1 VVPVRAIGKVLEAG
15 LTILTPGRDTKSAD
29 LLALSA
35 EGVSS
40 GEGNAQLF
48 ARRRGIFSSMLVALA
63 LILSSLVVAT
73 PAAHAQA
80 QTAGEITGQV
90 LDPSKAA
97 ISNAAVT
104 ATNSATGAVRKA
116 QTDSQG
122 HYALTNLPVGTY
134 SVTVEHESFQQL
146 KQTGVMLNVATTVT
160 LNLTLTV
167 GAVSQTVVVTSE
179 APIIDKADA
188 STGTVLDNQEVGEL
202 PINGRDY
209 ARFSLLAPGAVFRSN
224 YIADLTFDGLHSVHN
239 QFSIDGIDA
248 SRVGDPYMANGFERG
263 ARLLTGSLDTIE
275 QFNVQTSDYS
285 AEYGRAAGSY
295 INIATKSGTNSFH
308 GTAYDYFRNNI
319 LDARNFFATTGPAPE
334 FRFNDFG
341 GNIGGPIRKEK
352 TFFFLNYEG
361 SRQRIGITGSG
372 TVPSALERRE
382 VKATSPQLT
391 PILNMFPIGT
401 SAGPDQFTDNY
412 TTTQVLDVREDTA
425 SIRFDGVFSTH
436 DSAFVRVNVNDS
448 DVHGPLFGVVPTS
461 LGVDDHQ
468 SVPVRTTNV
477 AIHEEH
483 VFTSGLL
490 NDFLAGMQRWVSQID
505 QAEPLP
511 LTTVVGYSVIPG
523 THGNSLENNTS
534 FQYGDTMSKV
544 KGRHALTWGGTIYR
558 IWVNTNSTARPTMQF
573 NSPQDFVNDQLSTVT
588 IVNATPGNGVRATQI
603 GLFVNDKFQVLP
615 TLSAD
620 LGLRYD
626 IETVPNDSRYATRP
640 YDTRTGTLGPPG
652 DPYFAIN
659 NKDFGPRVG
668 IAWSPKPRFVIRSG
682 YGIYFQDYP
691 VGLGLFIPGN
701 TVPGNV
707 TLLQQ
712 QIPNLSYPYDPFL
725 SQAAAL
731 PPPNVAGFPWHKSDT
746 YANQWNLSVADQL
759 SQNMSFQV
767 AYIGNYG
774 VNLQREEGINYFDPT
789 LGARPNSNFGNIAL
803 QTNSG
808 FSSYNAL
815 QLSFIRRAGK
825 AGLSFQANYTF
836 GHAIDDVEDP
846 SVGPSDP
853 QNLNNTDA
861 ERGNGSGDVRQ
872 NFTFN
877 LLYDVPLGEGHRF
890 PSSGFGSKLFS
901 GWRVST
907 LGILRTGVADT
918 VYIGTNTFGNSDFTN
933 QRPDCVAG
941 VNPYANPRTI
951 TNWLNPAAFSMPI
964 AGTFGNCGRNTI
976 YGPSFRNV
984 DFSMLKETKLAGT
997 RNLEFRA
1004 EFFNILNHPAFAQ
1017 PETTFGTP
1025 GFGNIFNTLGRTLGA
1040 GTSRQIQIALKFSF

>member
-1 VVPVRAIGKVLEAG
+1 
-15 LTILTPGRDTKSAD
+15 
-29 LLALSA
+29 
-35 EGVSS
+35 
-40 GEGNAQLF
+40 
-48 ARRRGIFSSMLVALA
+48 MLVALA
-63 LILSSLVVAT
+63 LILWALVVGT

-80 QTAGEITGQV
+80 QTAAEITGRV
-90 LDPSKAA
+90 TDPSKAA
-97 ISNAAVT
+97 IPNAAVT

-122 HYALTNLPVGTY
+122 HYALTELPVGTY
-134 SVTVEHESFQQL
+134 SITVEHEGFQQL
-146 KQTGVMLNVATTVT
+146 KQTGVIGNVATTVT

-167 GAVSQTVVVTSE
+167 GAMKQEVVVSSE

-188 STGTVLDNQEVGEL
+188 STGTVLDNQQVGEL

-209 ARFSLLAPGAVFRSN
+209 ARFSLLTPGAIFRSN
-224 YIADLTFDGLHSVHN
+224 FIADLTFDGLHSVHN

-248 SRVGDPYMANGFERG
+248 SRVADPFMANGFERG
-263 ARLLTGSLDTIE
+263 ARLLTGSLDTVE

-285 AEYGRAAGSY
+285 VEYGRSAGSY
-295 INIATKSGTNSFH
+295 INIATKSGTNDFH

-341 GNIGGPIRKEK
+341 GNIGGPIRKEN

-372 TVPSALERRE
+372 TVPSAFERSAVE
-382 VKATSPQLT
+382 ATSPQLI

-412 TTTQVLDVREDTA
+412 RTTQVSDVREDTG
-425 SIRFDGVFSTH
+425 SIRFDQVFSTH

-448 DVHGPLFGVVPTS
+448 DVDGPLFGVVPSS

-468 SVPVRTTNV
+468 SVPVRTINV

-483 VFTSGLL
+483 VFASGLV

-505 QAEPLP
+505 TAEPLP
-511 LTTVVGYSVIPG
+511 LTTIVGYSVIPG
-523 THGNSLENNTS
+523 TQGNSLGNNTS

-558 IWVNTNSTARPTMQF
+558 IWVNTNSTAKPTMQF
-573 NSPQDFVNDQLSTVT
+573 NSPQEFVKDQLSTVA

-603 GLFVNDKFQVLP
+603 GLFVNDEFQVLP
-615 TLSAD
+615 TLSLD

-626 IETVPNDSRYATRP
+626 IETVPHDSRYATRP

-668 IAWSPKPRFVIRSG
+668 IAWSPTERLVIRSG

-691 VGLGLFIPGN
+691 VGLGLFVPGN

-725 SQAAAL
+725 SQAAAP
-731 PPPNVAGFPWHKSDT
+731 PPPNVAGFSWHKPDT
-746 YANQWNLSVADQL
+746 YANQWNLSLADQL
-759 SQNMSFQV
+759 SRNMSFQV
-767 AYIGNYG
+767 GYVGNHG
-774 VNLQREEGINYFDPT
+774 VNLLRKEGINYFDPT
-789 LGARPNSNFGNIAL
+789 LSARPNLNFGNITL

-836 GHAIDDVEDP
+836 GHAIDDVQDP
-846 SVGPSDP
+846 SVSASDP
-853 QNLNNTDA
+853 QNLNNIKA

-890 PSSGFGSKLFS
+890 LSSGLGSKLAS

-918 VYIGTNTFGNSDFTN
+918 VYIGTNTFGNGDFIN

-941 VNPYANPRTI
+941 VDPYAHPQT
-951 TNWLNPAAFSMPI
+951 TSDWLNPAAFSMP
-964 AGTFGNCGRNTI
+964 AVGTFGNCGRNTI
-976 YGPSFRNV
+976 YGPTFRNV
-984 DFSMLKETKLAGT
+984 DFSMLKETKLGET
-997 RNLEFRA
+997 RYLEFRA
-1004 EFFNILNHPAFAQ
+1004 EFFNIFNHPAFAQ
-1017 PETTFGTP
+1017 PDTTFGTP
-1025 GFGNIFNTLGRTLGA
+1025 GFGEIFNTLGRTLGA
-1040 GTSRQIQIALKFSF
+1040 GTSRQIQFALKFSF

>member
-1 VVPVRAIGKVLEAG
+1 MSFRTCVRPFTRRE
-15 LTILTPGRDTKSAD
+15 LTCCFL
-29 LLALSA
+29 
-35 EGVSS
+35 V
-40 GEGNAQLF
+40 
-48 ARRRGIFSSMLVALA
+48 RGSNVFSSVLVALA
-63 LILSSLVVAT
+63 LILSSLVFAT

-122 HYALTNLPVGTY
+122 HYALTDLPVGTY
-134 SVTVEHESFQQL
+134 SVTVEHEGFQQL
-146 KQTGVMLNVATTVT
+146 TQTGVRLNVATTVT
-160 LNLTLTV
+160 LNLTLTI
-167 GAVSQTVVVTSE
+167 GPVSQKVVVTSE

-188 STGTVLDNQEVGEL
+188 GTGTVLDNQEVGEL

-209 ARFSLLAPGAVFRSN
+209 ARFSLLTPGAIFRSN
-224 YIADLTFDGLHSVHN
+224 FIADLTFDGLHSVHN

-248 SRVGDPYMANGFERG
+248 SRVGEPYMANGFERG

-295 INIATKSGTNSFH
+295 INIATKSGTNDFH

-341 GNIGGPIRKEK
+341 GNIGGPIRKKK

-372 TVPSALERRE
+372 TVPSALERSE
-382 VKATSPQLT
+382 VEVTSPQLT
-391 PILNMFPIGT
+391 PILNLFPLGT

-412 TTTQVLDVREDTA
+412 TTTQVLDVREDTV
-425 SIRFDGVFSTH
+425 SIRFDQVFSTH

-448 DVHGPLFGVVPTS
+448 DVHGPLFGVVPSS

-483 VFTSGLL
+483 VFTSGLV

-505 QAEPLP
+505 TAEPLP
-511 LTTVVGYSVIPG
+511 LTTIVGYSVIPG
-523 THGNSLENNTS
+523 TQGNSLENNTS

-558 IWVNTNSTARPTMQF
+558 IWVNTNSTAKPTMQF
-573 NSPQDFVNDQLSTVT
+573 NSPQKFVNDQLSTVT

-615 TLSAD
+615 TLSLD

-626 IETVPNDSRYATRP
+626 IETVPHDSRYATRP

-659 NKDFGPRVG
+659 DKDFGPRVG
-668 IAWSPKPRFVIRSG
+668 IAWAPKPRFVIRSG

-691 VGLGLFIPGN
+691 VGFGQFVTGN

-731 PPPNVAGFPWHKSDT
+731 PPPNVAGSPWHKPDT

-759 SQNMSFQV
+759 SQNISLQV
-767 AYIGNYG
+767 AYVGNHG
-774 VNLQREEGINYFDPT
+774 VNLSRREGINYFDPT
-789 LGARPNSNFGNIAL
+789 LGARPNPNFGNITL

-808 FSSYNAL
+808 LSSYNAL
-815 QLSFIRRAGK
+815 QLSFVRRSGK

-836 GHAIDDVEDP
+836 AHAIDNVEDP
-846 SVGPSDP
+846 SVGASDP
-853 QNLNNTDA
+853 QNSNNTQA
-861 ERGNGSGDVRQ
+861 ERGNGSGDVRH

-877 LLYDVPLGEGHRF
+877 LLYDVPFGEGHRF
-890 PSSGFGSKLFS
+890 LSSGFDSKLFS

-918 VYIGTNTFGNSDFTN
+918 VYIGTNTFGNGDFIN
-933 QRPDCVAG
+933 QRPDCLAG
-941 VNPYANPRTI
+941 VSPYANPKTI
-951 TNWLNPAAFSMPI
+951 TDWLNPAAFSMPK

-984 DFSMLKETKLAGT
+984 DFSMLKETKLGET
-997 RNLEFRA
+997 CNLEFRA
-1004 EFFNILNHPAFAQ
+1004 EFFNIFNHPAFAQ
-1017 PETTFGTP
+1017 PDTTFGTP
-1025 GFGNIFNTLGRTLGA
+1025 GFGKIFNTLGSTLGG
-1040 GTSRQIQIALKFSF
+1040 GTSRQIQFALKFSF

>member
-1 VVPVRAIGKVLEAG
+1 
-15 LTILTPGRDTKSAD
+15 
-29 LLALSA
+29 
-35 EGVSS
+35 
-40 GEGNAQLF
+40 
-48 ARRRGIFSSMLVALA
+48 MLVAIA
-63 LILSSLVVAT
+63 LILSSLVVAS
-73 PAAHAQA
+73 PAAYAQA

-90 LDPSKAA
+90 LDPSKAS
-97 ISNAAVT
+97 ISNAVVT
-104 ATNSATGAVRKA
+104 VTNSATGAVRKA

-122 HYALTNLPVGTY
+122 HYALTDLPVGTY
-134 SVTVEHESFQQL
+134 IVTVEHEGFQQL
-146 KQTGVMLNVATTVT
+146 KQTSVMLNVATTVT
-160 LNLTLTV
+160 LNFTLTV
-167 GAVSQTVVVTSE
+167 GAMRQEVSVTSG

-188 STGTVLDNQEVGEL
+188 STDTVLDNQEVGEL

-209 ARFSLLAPGAVFRSN
+209 ARFSLLTPGAVFRSN

-239 QFSIDGIDA
+239 QFSIDGVDA
-248 SRVGDPYMANGFERG
+248 SRVDDPYMANGFERG

-275 QFNVQTSDYS
+275 QFNVQTSGYS

-295 INIATKSGTNSFH
+295 INIATKSGTNDFH

-319 LDARNFFATTGPAPE
+319 LDARTFFATTGPAPE

-341 GNIGGPIRKEK
+341 GNIGGPIREEK

-372 TVPSALERRE
+372 TVPSALERSE
-382 VKATSPQLT
+382 VEATSPQLT
-391 PILNMFPIGT
+391 PILNMFPLGT

-412 TTTQVLDVREDTA
+412 TTTKVSDVREDTA
-425 SIRFDGVFSTH
+425 SIRFDQVFSTQ

-448 DVHGPLFGVVPTS
+448 DVHGPLFGVDPSS
-461 LGVDDHQ
+461 LGVADHQ
-468 SVPVRTTNV
+468 IVPVRTTNV

-483 VFTSGLL
+483 VFTGGFV

-505 QAEPLP
+505 SAEPLP

-523 THGNSLENNTS
+523 TQGNSLDNSTS
-534 FQYGDTMSKV
+534 FQYGETMSKV

-558 IWVNTNSTARPTMQF
+558 IWVNTNSSARPTMQF
-573 NSPQDFVNDQLSTVT
+573 NSPQGFVNDQLSTVT

-603 GLFVNDKFQVLP
+603 GLFVNDEFQVLP
-615 TLSAD
+615 TLSLN

-626 IETVPNDSRYATRP
+626 IETVPDDSRYATRP

-659 NKDFGPRVG
+659 KKDFGPRVG

-691 VGLGLFIPGN
+691 VGLGLFIPEN

-731 PPPNVAGFPWHKSDT
+731 PLPNVAGFPWHKPDT
-746 YANQWNLSVADQL
+746 YANQWNLSVTDQF

-767 AYIGNYG
+767 AYVGNHG
-774 VNLQREEGINYFDPT
+774 VNLSREEGINYLDPT
-789 LGARPNSNFGNIAL
+789 LGARPNPSFGNITL
-803 QTNSG
+803 QTDSG

-846 SVGPSDP
+846 AVSASDP
-853 QNLNNTDA
+853 QNLNNIKA

-872 NFTFN
+872 NSTFN
-877 LLYDVPLGEGHRF
+877 LLYDVPLGEGHWF
-890 PSSGFGSKLFS
+890 LSSGFGSKLFS

-918 VYIGTNTFGNSDFTN
+918 VYIGTNTFGNGDFIN

-941 VNPYANPRTI
+941 VSPYANPKTI
-951 TNWLNPAAFSMPI
+951 TDWLNPAAFSMPK
-964 AGTFGNCGRNTI
+964 AGTFGNCGRNRI
-976 YGPSFRNV
+976 YGPNFRNV

-997 RNLEFRA
+997 RLEFRA
-1004 EFFNILNHPAFAQ
+1004 EFFNIFNHPAFAQ
-1017 PETTFGTP
+1017 PDTTFGTP
-1025 GFGNIFNTLGRTLGA
+1025 GFGEIFNTLGSTLGA

>member
-1 VVPVRAIGKVLEAG
+1 MR
-15 LTILTPGRDTKSAD
+15 
-29 LLALSA
+29 
-35 EGVSS
+35 
-40 GEGNAQLF
+40 
-48 ARRRGIFSSMLVALA
+48 VALA
-63 LILSSLVVAT
+63 FILSSFVGAI

-80 QTAGEITGQV
+80 QTAGEIAGRI
-90 LDPSKAA
+90 LDPSRAA
-97 ISNAAVT
+97 IPNAAVT

-122 HYALTNLPVGTY
+122 RYALTNLTVGTY
-134 SVTVEHESFQQL
+134 SITVEHEGFQQL
-146 KQTGVMLNVATTVT
+146 KQMGVMLNVATTVT

-167 GAVSQTVVVTSE
+167 GSVKQKVVVTSE

-188 STGTVLDNQEVGEL
+188 STGTVLNNQEVGEL

-209 ARFSLLAPGAVFRSN
+209 ARFSLLTPGAIFRSN
-224 YIADLTFDGLHSVHN
+224 FIADLTFNGLHSVHN

-248 SRVGDPYMANGFERG
+248 SRVDQAYMANGFERG

-295 INIATKSGTNSFH
+295 INIATKSGTNDFH
-308 GTAYDYFRNNI
+308 GAAYDYFRNNI

-361 SRQRIGITGSG
+361 SRQRVGITGSG
-372 TVPSALERRE
+372 TVPSALERSE
-382 VKATSPQLT
+382 VEGASPQLT
-391 PILNMFPIGT
+391 PILNLFPIGT

-425 SIRFDGVFSTH
+425 SIRLDQAFSSH
-436 DSAFVRVNVNDS
+436 DSAFVRVNVGDS
-448 DVHGPLFGVVPTS
+448 DVHGPLFGVYPSS

-468 SVPVRTTNV
+468 IVPVRTTNV
-477 AIHEEH
+477 AVHEEH
-483 VFTSGLL
+483 VFSGSLV
-490 NDFLAGMQRWVSQID
+490 NDFLVGMQRWGSQINE
-505 QAEPLP
+505 AEPLP
-511 LTTVVGYSVIPG
+511 RTTVVGYSVIPG
-523 THGNSLENNTS
+523 TLGNSLANNTS
-534 FQYGDTMSKV
+534 FQFGDTMSKV
-544 KGRHALTWGGTIYR
+544 KGRHVLTWGGTVYR
-558 IWVNTNSTARPTMQF
+558 IWVNANSTAMPTMQF
-573 NSPQDFVNDQLSTVT
+573 NSPQNLVNDQLSTVT
-588 IVNATPGNGVRATQI
+588 IVNGTPGNGVRATQI

-615 TLSAD
+615 TLSVD

-626 IETVPNDSRYATRP
+626 IETVPHDSRYATRP

-659 NKDFGPRVG
+659 NKDFGPRLG
-668 IAWSPKPRFVIRSG
+668 IAWSPTQRLVIRSG

-691 VGLGLFIPGN
+691 VGFGSYFVPGN

-712 QIPNLSYPYDPFL
+712 QIPNLTYPYTLYTPFL
-725 SQAAAL
+725 SQAATL
-731 PPPNVAGFPWHKSDT
+731 PPPNVNGFPWHNPDAYS
-746 YANQWNLSVADQL
+746 NQWNLSVADQF

-767 AYIGNYG
+767 AYVGNHA
-774 VNLQREEGINYFDPT
+774 VNLQRQEGINYFDPT
-789 LGARPNSNFGNIAL
+789 IGARPNPSFGNITL
-803 QTNSG
+803 QTDSG

-825 AGLSFQANYTF
+825 IGLSFQANYSF

-846 SVGPSDP
+846 GIFASDP
-853 QNLNNTDA
+853 QNPNNIKA
-861 ERGNGSGDVRQ
+861 ERGNSSGDVRQ

-877 LLYDVPLGEGHRF
+877 LLYGVPLGEGHRF
-890 PSSGFGSKLFS
+890 LSSGFGGKLFT
-901 GWRVST
+901 GWRVSA

-918 VYIGTNTFGNSDFTN
+918 VYIGTNTFGNGDFIN
-933 QRPDCVAG
+933 QRPNCVAG
-941 VNPYANPRTI
+941 VDPYARPQT
-951 TNWLNPAAFSMPI
+951 TTDWLNPAAFSMPA

-976 YGPSFRNV
+976 YGPNFRNV
-984 DFSMLKETKLAGT
+984 DFSVLKETKLGGS
-997 RNLEFRA
+997 RNIEFRA
-1004 EFFNILNHPAFAQ
+1004 EFFNIFNHPAFAQ
-1017 PETTFGTP
+1017 PDTTFGTP
-1025 GFGNIFNTLGRTLGA
+1025 GFGEIFNTLGRTLGA
-1040 GTSRQIQIALKFSF
+1040 GTSRQIQFALRFSF

>member
-1 VVPVRAIGKVLEAG
+1 M
-15 LTILTPGRDTKSAD
+15 
-29 LLALSA
+29 
-35 EGVSS
+35 
-40 GEGNAQLF
+40 LF
-48 ARRRGIFSSMLVALA
+48 ALA
-63 LILSSLVVAT
+63 LILSSLVGTIPSV
-73 PAAHAQA
+73 HAQA

-90 LDPSKAA
+90 LDPSEAA
-97 ISNAAVT
+97 ISNAALT
-104 ATNSATGAVRKA
+104 ATNSANGAVRKA

-134 SVTVEHESFQQL
+134 SITVAHEGFQQL
-146 KQTGVMLNVATTVT
+146 KQTGVILSVATTVT

-167 GAVSQTVVVTSE
+167 GSVKQEVVVMSE

-209 ARFSLLAPGAVFRSN
+209 ARFSLLTPGAVFRSN
-224 YIADLTFDGLHSVHN
+224 YIADLTFDGLHSVYN

-248 SRVGDPYMANGFERG
+248 SRVDQSYMANGFERG

-295 INIATKSGTNSFH
+295 INIATKSGTNDFH
-308 GTAYDYFRNNI
+308 GTAYDYFRNNV
-319 LDARNFFATTGPAPE
+319 LDARNFFATTGTAPE

-341 GNIGGPIRKEK
+341 GNIGGPIRKGK

-372 TVPSALERRE
+372 TVPSALVRSE
-382 VKATSPQLT
+382 VEATSPQLT
-391 PILNMFPIGT
+391 PILNLFPIGT
-401 SAGPDQFTDNY
+401 SAGADQFTDNY
-412 TTTQVLDVREDTA
+412 TTTQVSDVREDTA
-425 SIRFDGVFSTH
+425 SVRLDQVFGTH

-448 DVHGPLFGVVPTS
+448 DVHGPLFGVSPSS

-468 SVPVRTTNV
+468 IVPVRTTNV

-483 VFTSGLL
+483 IFSKSMV
-490 NDFLAGMQRWVSQID
+490 NDFLAGIQRWGSQINE
-505 QAEPLP
+505 AEPLP

-523 THGNSLENNTS
+523 TLGGFLENSTS

-544 KGRHALTWGGTIYR
+544 KDRHVLTWGGTIYR
-558 IWVNTNSTARPTMQF
+558 IWVNANSTAEPTMQF
-573 NSPQDFVNDQLSTVT
+573 NSPQEFLNDELSTVT

-615 TLSAD
+615 NLSLD

-626 IETVPNDSRYATRP
+626 IETVPHDSRYVTRP
-640 YDTRTGTLGPPG
+640 YDTRTGTLGAPG
-652 DPYFAIN
+652 DPYFAID

-668 IAWSPKPRFVIRSG
+668 IAWSATQRVVIRGG

-691 VGLGLFIPGN
+691 VGFGSYYVPGN
-701 TVPGNV
+701 TVPGNI

-725 SQAAAL
+725 SHAT
-731 PPPNVAGFPWHKSDT
+731 PPQPNVNGFPWHKPDIYS
-746 YANQWNLSVADQL
+746 NQWNLSIADQFA
-759 SQNMSFQV
+759 QDMSFQV
-767 AYIGNYG
+767 TYVGNHG
-774 VNLQREEGINYFDPT
+774 VRLQREEGINYFDPA
-789 LGARPNSNFGNIAL
+789 LGARPNPNFGNVAL
-803 QTNSG
+803 QTDSG
-808 FSSYNAL
+808 ISSYNAL

-836 GHAIDDVEDP
+836 GHAIDDVGDP
-846 SVGPSDP
+846 AVSPSDP
-853 QNLNNTDA
+853 QNLNNIKA

-877 LLYDVPLGEGHRF
+877 LLYEVPLGEGHRF
-890 PSSGFGSKLFS
+890 LGSGLGSKLAS

-907 LGILRTGVADT
+907 LGIVRTGIADT
-918 VYIGTNTFGNSDFTN
+918 VYIGTNTFGNGDFIN

-941 VNPYANPRTI
+941 IDPYAHPQTI
-951 TNWLNPAAFSMPI
+951 TDWLNPAAFSIPA
-964 AGTFGNCGRNTI
+964 AGNFGNCGRNTV
-976 YGPSFRNV
+976 YGPSFRNMDLSV
-984 DFSMLKETKLAGT
+984 LKETKLGES
-997 RNLEFRA
+997 RNIEFRA
-1004 EFFNILNHPAFAQ
+1004 EFFNIFNHPAFAQ
-1017 PETTFGTP
+1017 PDTTFGTP
-1025 GFGNIFNTLGRTLGA
+1025 GFGEIFNTLGRTLGG
-1040 GTSRQIQIALKFSF
+1040 GTSRQIQVALRFSF

>member
-1 VVPVRAIGKVLEAG
+1 MRPRVTLLTSFECVVAGGRPELVLVSGYSGIVRG
-15 LTILTPGRDTKSAD
+15 S
-29 LLALSA
+29 
-35 EGVSS
+35 GV
-40 GEGNAQLF
+40 
-48 ARRRGIFSSMLVALA
+48 FSSMLVVLA
-63 LILSSLVVAT
+63 LILSSLVSAT
-73 PAAHAQA
+73 LAAHGQA
-80 QTAGEITGQV
+80 QTAGEITGQI

-97 ISNAAVT
+97 IPNAAVT
-104 ATNSATGAVRKA
+104 ATNSANGAVRKA

-122 HYALTNLPVGTY
+122 HYALANLPVGTY
-134 SVTVEHESFQQL
+134 SITVEHEGFQQL

-167 GAVSQTVVVTSE
+167 GSVSQEVVVTSE
-179 APIIDKADA
+179 ATIIDKTDA
-188 STGTVLDNQEVGEL
+188 STGTVLDNREVGEL

-209 ARFSLLAPGAVFRSN
+209 ARFSLLTPGAIFRSN
-224 YIADLTFDGLHSVHN
+224 FIADLTFDGLHSVHN
-239 QFSIDGIDA
+239 QFSIDGVDA
-248 SRVGDPYMANGFERG
+248 SRVDQPYMANGFERG

-275 QFNVQTSDYS
+275 QFNVQTSNYS

-295 INIATKSGTNSFH
+295 INIVTKSGTNDFH
-308 GTAYDYFRNNI
+308 GTAYDYFRNNV
-319 LDARNFFATTGPAPE
+319 LDAQNFFATTGPAPE
-334 FRFNDFG
+334 LRFNDFG

-372 TVPSALERRE
+372 TVPSALERME
-382 VKATSPQLT
+382 VESTSPQLAA
-391 PILNMFPIGT
+391 ILNMFPVGT

-412 TTTQVLDVREDTA
+412 TTTKVLDVREDTA
-425 SIRFDGVFSTH
+425 SIRFDQAFSTH
-436 DSAFVRVNVNDS
+436 DSAFLRVNVNDS
-448 DVHGPLFGVVPTS
+448 DVHGPLFGVVPSS
-461 LGVDDHQ
+461 LGVDDYQ

-483 VFTSGLL
+483 VFSSGMV

-505 QAEPLP
+505 SAEPLP

-523 THGNSLENNTS
+523 TQGNFLDNNTS

-544 KGRHALTWGGTIYR
+544 KGRHVLTWGGTVYR
-558 IWVNTNSTARPTMQF
+558 IWVNANSTSKPTMQF
-573 NSPQDFVNDQLSTVT
+573 NSPQGFVDDQLSTVT
-588 IVNATPGNGVRATQI
+588 IVNAIPGNGVRATQI
-603 GLFVNDKFQVLP
+603 GLFVNDKFQVLSD
-615 TLSAD
+615 LSLD
-620 LGLRYD
+620 YGLRYD
-626 IETVPNDSRYATRP
+626 IETVPHDSRYSTRP
-640 YDTRTGTLGPPG
+640 YDTRTGTLGLPG

-668 IAWSPKPRFVIRSG
+668 IAWSPAQRLVIRSG

-691 VGLGLFIPGN
+691 VGFGSYYVPGN

-725 SQAAAL
+725 SQAAT
-731 PPPNVAGFPWHKSDT
+731 PPPQNVSGFSWHKPDIYS
-746 YANQWNLSVADQL
+746 NQWNLSVADQF

-767 AYIGNYG
+767 AYVGNHG
-774 VNLQREEGINYFDPT
+774 VNLSREEGINYFDPT
-789 LGARPNSNFGNIAL
+789 VGARPIPNFGNITL

-836 GHAIDDVEDP
+836 GHAIDDVEDQ
-846 SVGPSDP
+846 GLFATDP
-853 QNLNNTDA
+853 QNLNNLKA

-872 NFTFN
+872 NFTFD
-877 LLYDVPLGEGHRF
+877 LLYDVPLGERHRF
-890 PSSGFGSKLFS
+890 LSSGFSGKLFS
-901 GWRVST
+901 AWRVAT
-907 LGILRTGVADT
+907 LGIVRTGVADT
-918 VYIGTNTFGNSDFTN
+918 VYIGTNTFGNGDFIN

-941 VNPYANPRTI
+941 VDPYANPQTI
-951 TNWLNPAAFSMPI
+951 TNWLNPAAFSMPA

-976 YGPSFRNV
+976 YRPNFRNV
-984 DFSMLKETKLAGT
+984 DFSVLKETDLGKS

-1004 EFFNILNHPAFAQ
+1004 EFFNIFNHPAFAQ
-1017 PETTFGTP
+1017 PDTTFGTP
-1025 GFGNIFNTLGRTLGA
+1025 GFGEIFSTLGSTLGL
-1040 GTSRQIQIALKFSF
+1040 GTSRQIQFALKFGF

>member
-1 VVPVRAIGKVLEAG
+1 MHIGRRGVFNLV
-15 LTILTPGRDTKSAD
+15 S
-29 LLALSA
+29 LSFFS
-35 EGVSS
+35 V
-40 GEGNAQLF
+40 LF
-48 ARRRGIFSSMLVALA
+48 ALLSLA
-63 LILSSLVVAT
+63 PSAYS
-73 PAAHAQA
+73 QA
-80 QTAGEITGQV
+80 QTAGEITGQI

-97 ISNAAVT
+97 ISDATVT

-122 HYALTNLPVGTY
+122 HYALTDLPVGTY
-134 SVTVEHESFQQL
+134 SITVEHNGFQQL
-146 KQTGVMLNVATTVT
+146 KQNGVGLNVATTVT

-167 GAVSQTVVVTSE
+167 GAVNEEVLVTSD

-188 STGTVLDNQEVGEL
+188 STGTVLDNQQVGEL

-209 ARFSLLAPGAVFRSN
+209 ARFSLLTPGAIFRSN
-224 YIADLTFDGLHSVHN
+224 FIADLTFDGLHSVHN

-248 SRVGDPYMANGFERG
+248 SRVDQPYMANGFERG
-263 ARLLTGSLDTIE
+263 ARLLTGSLDTVE

-295 INIATKSGTNSFH
+295 INIATKSGTNDFH
-308 GTAYDYFRNNI
+308 GTAYDYFRNNV
-319 LDARNFFATTGPAPE
+319 LDARNFFAPAGPAPE

-372 TVPSALERRE
+372 TVPSALERSDVE
-382 VKATSPQLT
+382 ATSPQLI

-401 SAGPDQFTDNY
+401 SPGADQYTDNY
-412 TTTQVLDVREDTA
+412 TTTQVSDIREDTA
-425 SIRFDGVFSTH
+425 SIRFDQVFSTQ

-448 DVHGPLFGVVPTS
+448 DVHGPLFGVIPSS

-468 SVPVRTTNV
+468 VVPLRTTNV
-477 AIHEEH
+477 AIHEVH
-483 VFTSGLL
+483 VFGGSLI
-490 NDFLAGMQRWVSQID
+490 NDFLAGMQRWGSQID
-505 QAEPLP
+505 SAEPLP
-511 LTTVVGYSVIPG
+511 LTTIVGYTVIPG
-523 THGNSLENNTS
+523 TQGNFLENNTS

-544 KGRHALTWGGTIYR
+544 KGRHTLSWGGTIYR
-558 IWVNTNSTARPTMQF
+558 IWVNANSSATPTMQF
-573 NSPQDFVNDQLSTVT
+573 NSPADFVNDQLSTVT

-603 GLFVNDKFQVLP
+603 GLFVNDKFQLLP
-615 TLSAD
+615 NVSATF
-620 LGLRYD
+620 GLRYD
-626 IETVPNDSRYATRP
+626 LETVPHDSRYLTQT

-668 IAWSPKPRFVIRSG
+668 IAWSPTQRLVVRSG

-691 VGLGLFIPGN
+691 VGFGSYYVPGN

-725 SQAAAL
+725 SQAATP
-731 PPPNVAGFPWHKSDT
+731 PPPNVYGFPYHKPDIYS
-746 YANQWNLSVADQL
+746 NQWNVSVADQFAE
-759 SQNMSFQV
+759 NMSFQV
-767 AYIGNYG
+767 AYVGNHG
-774 VNLQREEGINYFDPT
+774 VNLWREEGINYFDPT
-789 LGARPNSNFGNIAL
+789 LGARPNPNFGNITL
-803 QTNSG
+803 EGNSG

-825 AGLSFQANYTF
+825 AGLMFQANYTY
-836 GHAIDDVEDP
+836 GHAIDSVEDQ
-846 SVGPSDP
+846 GLFASDP
-853 QNLNNTDA
+853 QNLNDIAA

-872 NFTFN
+872 NLTFN
-877 LLYDVPLGEGHRF
+877 LLYNVPLGEGHRF
-890 PSSGFGSKLFS
+890 LSSGFGSKVVS

-918 VYIGTNTFGNSDFTN
+918 IYIGTNTFGNGDYTN
-933 QRPDCVAG
+933 QRANCIPG
-941 VNPYANPRTI
+941 VDPYENPQSI
-951 TNWLNPAAFSMPI
+951 TDWLNPLAFSIPA
-964 AGTFGNCGRNTI
+964 AGTFGNCARNTI
-976 YGPSFRNV
+976 YGPNFRNV
-984 DFSMLKETKLAGT
+984 DFSLLKETKLGES

-1004 EFFNILNHPAFAQ
+1004 EFFNIFNHPAFAQ
-1017 PETTFGTP
+1017 PDTTYDGTTVNAQGQVVP
-1025 GFGNIFNTLGRTLGA
+1025 AGGFGQIFNTLGSTIGA
-1040 GTSRQIQIALKFSF
+1040 GTSRQIQFALKFSF

>member
-1 VVPVRAIGKVLEAG
+1 
-15 LTILTPGRDTKSAD
+15 
-29 LLALSA
+29 
-35 EGVSS
+35 
-40 GEGNAQLF
+40 
-48 ARRRGIFSSMLVALA
+48 MLVALA
-63 LILSSLVVAT
+63 LSLLSLVGAIPVAL
-73 PAAHAQA
+73 AQA

-90 LDPSKAA
+90 LDPTKAA
-97 ISNAAVT
+97 ISDATVT
-104 ATNSATGAVRKA
+104 VTNSANGAVRKA
-116 QTDSQG
+116 RTDSQG
-122 HYALTNLPVGTY
+122 HYALTNLPVGTC
-134 SVTVEHESFQQL
+134 SITVEHEGFQQL

-167 GAVSQTVVVTSE
+167 GSVKQEVVVTSE

-188 STGTVLDNQEVGEL
+188 STGTVLDNQEIGEL

-209 ARFSLLAPGAVFRSN
+209 ARFSLLTPGAIFRSN
-224 YIADLTFDGLHSVHN
+224 FIADLTFDGLHSVHN

-248 SRVGDPYMANGFERG
+248 SRVDQPYMANGFERG

-275 QFNVQTSDYS
+275 QFNVQTSNYN

-295 INIATKSGTNSFH
+295 INIATKSGTSDFH
-308 GTAYDYFRNNI
+308 GTAYDYFRNNV

-372 TVPSALERRE
+372 TVPSKLERSE
-382 VKATSPQLT
+382 VEANSPQLT

-412 TTTQVLDVREDTA
+412 TTTQVSDVREDTA
-425 SIRFDGVFSTH
+425 SIRFDQVFSTH

-448 DVHGPLFGVVPTS
+448 DVHGPLFGVSPSS
-461 LGVDDHQ
+461 LGLDDRQ
-468 SVPVRTTNV
+468 IVPVRTTNV
-477 AIHEEH
+477 AFHEEH
-483 VFTSGLL
+483 ILGRSVV
-490 NDFLAGMQRWVSQID
+490 NDFLAGMQRWGSQID

-523 THGNSLENNTS
+523 TRGNSLDNNTS
-534 FQYGDTMSKV
+534 FQCGDNMSNV
-544 KGRHALTWGGTIYR
+544 KGRHVLTWGGTLYR
-558 IWVNTNSTARPTMQF
+558 IWVNRNSTASPTMQF
-573 NSPQDFVNDQLSTVT
+573 DSPQEFVNDQLSTVT

-603 GLFVNDKFQVLP
+603 GLFIDDKFRVLP
-615 TLSAD
+615 TLSLD

-626 IETVPNDSRYATRP
+626 IETIPHDSRYATRP

-659 NKDFGPRVG
+659 DKDFGPRVG
-668 IAWSPKPRFVIRSG
+668 IAWSPTQHLVIRSG

-691 VGLGLFIPGN
+691 VGFGSYYVPGN
-701 TVPGNV
+701 TVSGNV

-725 SQAAAL
+725 SQATP
-731 PPPNVAGFPWHKSDT
+731 PPPNVNGFKWHKPDIYSH
-746 YANQWNLSVADQL
+746 QWNLSIADQFA
-759 SQNMSFQV
+759 QNVSFQV
-767 AYIGNYG
+767 TYVGNHG
-774 VNLQREEGINYFDPT
+774 VSLQREEGINYFDPA
-789 LGARPNSNFGNIAL
+789 LGARPNPIFGNITL
-803 QTNSG
+803 QTDSG

-815 QLSFIRRAGK
+815 QISLIRRAGK
-825 AGLSFQANYTF
+825 AGLSVQANYTF
-836 GHAIDDVEDP
+836 GHAIDDVGDP
-846 SVGPSDP
+846 AVSPSDP
-853 QNLNNTDA
+853 QSLNNIKA

-877 LLYDVPLGEGHRF
+877 LLYEVPVGEGHRF
-890 PSSGFGSKLFS
+890 LGSGLGSKLAS

-918 VYIGTNTFGNSDFTN
+918 VFIGTNTFGNGDFIN

-941 VNPYANPRTI
+941 IDPYAHPQTI
-951 TNWLNPAAFSMPI
+951 TDWLNPAAFSVPA
-964 AGTFGNCGRNTI
+964 AGTFGSCGRNTV
-976 YGPSFRNV
+976 YGANFRNV
-984 DFSMLKETKLAGT
+984 DFSVLKETKLGES
-997 RNLEFRA
+997 RILEFRA
-1004 EFFNILNHPAFAQ
+1004 EFFNVFNHPAFAE
-1017 PETTFGTP
+1017 PDTTFGAP
-1025 GFGNIFNTLGRTLGA
+1025 GFGEIFNTLGRTLGA
-1040 GTSRQIQIALKFSF
+1040 GTSRQIQFALRFSF

>member
-1 VVPVRAIGKVLEAG
+1 
-15 LTILTPGRDTKSAD
+15 
-29 LLALSA
+29 
-35 EGVSS
+35 
-40 GEGNAQLF
+40 
-48 ARRRGIFSSMLVALA
+48 MLVPLA
-63 LILSSLVVAT
+63 LILSSLVGTT
-73 PAAHAQA
+73 PPAHAQA

-90 LDPSKAA
+90 LDPSEAA

-104 ATNSATGAVRKA
+104 ATNSANGAVRKA
-116 QTDSQG
+116 LTDGQG
-122 HYALTNLPVGTY
+122 HYALTNLAAGTY
-134 SVTVEHESFQQL
+134 SITVAHEGFQQL

-160 LNLTLTV
+160 LNLTVTIGSV
-167 GAVSQTVVVTSE
+167 KQEVVVTSE

-188 STGTVLDNQEVGEL
+188 STGTVLGNQEVGEL

-209 ARFSLLAPGAVFRSN
+209 ARFSLLTPGAVFRSN
-224 YIADLTFDGLHSVHN
+224 FIADLTFDGLHSVHN

-248 SRVGDPYMANGFERG
+248 SRVDQPYMANGFERG

-285 AEYGRAAGSY
+285 AQYGRAAGSY
-295 INIATKSGTNSFH
+295 INIATKSGTNDFH

-319 LDARNFFATTGPAPE
+319 LDARNFFATTGLAPE

-372 TVPSALERRE
+372 TVPSALERSE
-382 VKATSPQLT
+382 VEATSPQLT

-412 TTTQVLDVREDTA
+412 TTTQVSDVREDTA
-425 SIRFDGVFSTH
+425 SIRFDQVFSTH
-436 DSAFVRVNVNDS
+436 DSTFVRVNVNDS
-448 DVHGPLFGVVPTS
+448 DVHGPLFGVLPSS

-468 SVPVRTTNV
+468 IIPVRTTNV

-483 VFTSGLL
+483 VFGRSMV
-490 NDFLAGMQRWVSQID
+490 NDFLAGMQRWGSQID
-505 QAEPLP
+505 EAEPFP
-511 LTTVVGYSVIPG
+511 MTTVVGYSVIPG
-523 THGNSLENNTS
+523 TMGNSLHNNTS

-544 KGRHALTWGGTIYR
+544 KGRHVLTWGGTIYR
-558 IWVNTNSTARPTMQF
+558 IWVNANSTASPTMQF
-573 NSPQDFVNDQLSTVT
+573 NSPQAFVNDQLSTVT
-588 IVNATPGNGVRATQI
+588 IVNSTPANGVRATQV
-603 GLFVNDKFQVLP
+603 GLFVSDKFQVLP
-615 TLSAD
+615 TLSLD

-626 IETVPNDSRYATRP
+626 IETVPHDSRYATRP

-668 IAWSPKPRFVIRSG
+668 IAWSPTQRLVIRSG

-691 VGLGLFIPGN
+691 VGFGSYYVPGN

-725 SQAAAL
+725 SQATP
-731 PPPNVAGFPWHKSDT
+731 PPPNVNGFPWHKPDVYS
-746 YANQWNLSVADQL
+746 NQWNLSVADQFA
-759 SQNMSFQV
+759 QNMSFQV
-767 AYIGNYG
+767 TYVGNHG
-774 VNLQREEGINYFDPT
+774 VNLWREEGINYFDPA
-789 LGARPNSNFGNIAL
+789 LGTRPNPNFGNITL

-815 QLSFIRRAGK
+815 QLSFNRRAGK
-825 AGLSFQANYTF
+825 AGLTFQANYTF
-836 GHAIDDVEDP
+836 GHAIDDVEDQ
-846 SVGPSDP
+846 GLFPSDP
-853 QNLNNTDA
+853 QNLNNIKA
-861 ERGNGSGDVRQ
+861 ERGSGSGDVRQ

-877 LLYDVPLGEGHRF
+877 LLYEVPLGEGHRF
-890 PSSGFGSKLFS
+890 LGSGLGSKLAS

-918 VYIGTNTFGNSDFTN
+918 VYIGTNTFGNGDFIN

-941 VNPYANPRTI
+941 IDPYAHPQTI
-951 TNWLNPAAFSMPI
+951 SDWLNPAAFSMPA
-964 AGTFGNCGRNTI
+964 AGTFGNCGRNTV

-984 DFSMLKETKLAGT
+984 DLSVLKETKLGES
-997 RNLEFRA
+997 RNIEFRA
-1004 EFFNILNHPAFAQ
+1004 EFFNIFNHPAFAQ
-1017 PETTFGTP
+1017 PDTTFGTP
-1025 GFGNIFNTLGRTLGA
+1025 GFGEIFNTLGRTLGA
-1040 GTSRQIQIALKFSF
+1040 GTSRQIQFALRFSF

>member
-1 VVPVRAIGKVLEAG
+1 M
-15 LTILTPGRDTKSAD
+15 
-29 LLALSA
+29 
-35 EGVSS
+35 
-40 GEGNAQLF
+40 LF
-48 ARRRGIFSSMLVALA
+48 ALA
-63 LILSSLVVAT
+63 LILSSLVGTIPSV
-73 PAAHAQA
+73 HAQA

-90 LDPSKAA
+90 LDPSEAA
-97 ISNAAVT
+97 ISDAAIT
-104 ATNSATGAVRKA
+104 ATNSANGAVRKA

-134 SVTVEHESFQQL
+134 SITVAHEGFQQL
-146 KQTGVMLNVATTVT
+146 KQTGVILSVATTVT

-167 GAVSQTVVVTSE
+167 GSVKQEVVVMSE

-209 ARFSLLAPGAVFRSN
+209 ARFSLLTPGAVFRSN
-224 YIADLTFDGLHSVHN
+224 YIADLTFDGLHSVYN

-248 SRVGDPYMANGFERG
+248 SRVDQSYMANGFERG

-295 INIATKSGTNSFH
+295 INIATKSGTNDFH
-308 GTAYDYFRNNI
+308 GTAYDYFRNNV
-319 LDARNFFATTGPAPE
+319 LDARNFFATTGTAPE

-341 GNIGGPIRKEK
+341 GNIGGPIRKGK

-372 TVPSALERRE
+372 TVPSALERSE
-382 VKATSPQLT
+382 VEATSPQLT

-401 SAGPDQFTDNY
+401 SAAADQFTDNY
-412 TTTQVLDVREDTA
+412 TTTQVSDVREDTA
-425 SIRFDGVFSTH
+425 SVRLDQVFGTH

-448 DVHGPLFGVVPTS
+448 DVHGPLFGVSPSS

-468 SVPVRTTNV
+468 IVPVRTTNV

-483 VFTSGLL
+483 VFSKSMV
-490 NDFLAGMQRWVSQID
+490 NDFLAGIQRWGSQINE
-505 QAEPLP
+505 AEPLP

-523 THGNSLENNTS
+523 TLGGFLENSTS

-544 KGRHALTWGGTIYR
+544 KDRHVLTWGGTIYR
-558 IWVNTNSTARPTMQF
+558 IWVNANSTAEPTMQF
-573 NSPQDFVNDQLSTVT
+573 NSPQEFLNDELSTVT

-615 TLSAD
+615 NLSLD

-626 IETVPNDSRYATRP
+626 IETVPHDSRYVTRP
-640 YDTRTGTLGPPG
+640 YDTRTGTLGAPG
-652 DPYFAIN
+652 DPYFAID

-668 IAWSPKPRFVIRSG
+668 IAWSATQRVVIRGG

-691 VGLGLFIPGN
+691 VGFGSYYVPGN
-701 TVPGNV
+701 TVPGNI

-725 SQAAAL
+725 SHAT
-731 PPPNVAGFPWHKSDT
+731 PPQPNVNGFPWHKPDIYS
-746 YANQWNLSVADQL
+746 NQWNLSIADQFA
-759 SQNMSFQV
+759 QDMSFQV
-767 AYIGNYG
+767 TYVGNHG
-774 VNLQREEGINYFDPT
+774 VRLQREEGINYFDPA
-789 LGARPNSNFGNIAL
+789 LGARPNPNFGNVAL
-803 QTNSG
+803 QTDSG

-836 GHAIDDVEDP
+836 GHAIDDVGDP
-846 SVGPSDP
+846 AVSPSDP
-853 QNLNNTDA
+853 QNLNNIKA

-877 LLYDVPLGEGHRF
+877 LLYEVPLGEGHRF
-890 PSSGFGSKLFS
+890 LGSGLGSKLAS

-907 LGILRTGVADT
+907 LGIVRTGIADT
-918 VYIGTNTFGNSDFTN
+918 VYIGTNTFGNGDFIN

-941 VNPYANPRTI
+941 IDPYAHPQTI
-951 TNWLNPAAFSMPI
+951 TDWLNPAAFSIPA
-964 AGTFGNCGRNTI
+964 AGNFGNCGRNTV
-976 YGPSFRNV
+976 YGPSFRNMDLSV
-984 DFSMLKETKLAGT
+984 LKETKLGES
-997 RNLEFRA
+997 RNIEFRA
-1004 EFFNILNHPAFAQ
+1004 EFFNIFNHPAFAQ
-1017 PETTFGTP
+1017 PDTTFGTP
-1025 GFGNIFNTLGRTLGA
+1025 GFGEIFNTLGRTLGG
-1040 GTSRQIQIALKFSF
+1040 GTSRQIQVALRFSF

>member
-1 VVPVRAIGKVLEAG
+1 MGQNRG
-15 LTILTPGRDTKSAD
+15 
-29 LLALSA
+29 
-35 EGVSS
+35 
-40 GEGNAQLF
+40 F
-48 ARRRGIFSSMLVALA
+48 RRRRVKPVALVSFRTCVRPFTRRELTCCFFVRGSNVFSSVLVVLA
-63 LILSSLVVAT
+63 LILSSLVFAT
-73 PAAHAQA
+73 PAADAQA

-104 ATNSATGAVRKA
+104 VTNSATGAVRKT

-122 HYALTNLPVGTY
+122 HYVLTDLPVGTY
-134 SVTVEHESFQQL
+134 RVTVEYKGFQQL
-146 KQTGVMLNVATTVT
+146 TQTGVRLNVATTAT

-167 GAVSQTVVVTSE
+167 GAVSQEVVVTSE
-179 APIIDKADA
+179 APIIHKADA
-188 STGTVLDNQEVGEL
+188 GTGTVLDNQEVGKL

-209 ARFSLLAPGAVFRSN
+209 ARFSLLTPGAIFRSN
-224 YIADLTFDGLHSVHN
+224 FIADLTFDGLHSVHN

-248 SRVGDPYMANGFERG
+248 SRVGEPYMANGFERG

-295 INIATKSGTNSFH
+295 INIATKSGTNDFH
-308 GTAYDYFRNNI
+308 GEAYDYFRNNI

-372 TVPSALERRE
+372 TVPSALERSE
-382 VKATSPQLT
+382 VEVTSPQLT
-391 PILNMFPIGT
+391 PILNMFPLGT

-412 TTTQVLDVREDTA
+412 TTTQVSDVREDTA
-425 SIRFDGVFSTH
+425 SIRFDQVFSTH

-448 DVHGPLFGVVPTS
+448 DVRGPLFGVSPSS
-461 LGVDDHQ
+461 LGVNDHQ
-468 SVPVRTTNV
+468 IVPVRTTNI

-483 VFTSGLL
+483 VFSGGMV

-505 QAEPLP
+505 QADPLP

-523 THGNSLENNTS
+523 TRGNSLDNSTS

-544 KGRHALTWGGTIYR
+544 KGRHVLTWGGTIYR
-558 IWVNTNSTARPTMQF
+558 IWVNTNSTVRPTMQF
-573 NSPQDFVNDQLSTVT
+573 SSPQSFVNDQLSTVT

-615 TLSAD
+615 TLSLD

-626 IETVPNDSRYATRP
+626 IETVPHDSRYATHP
-640 YDTRTGTLGPPG
+640 YGTRTGTLGPPG

-668 IAWSPKPRFVIRSG
+668 IAWSPTERLVIRSG
-682 YGIYFQDYP
+682 YGIYVQDYP
-691 VGLGLFIPGN
+691 VGFGQLVPGN
-701 TVPGNV
+701 TVPGNA
-707 TLLQQ
+707 TLLRQ
-712 QIPNLSYPYDPFL
+712 QIPNLSYPYDPFI
-725 SQAAAL
+725 SGAATPL
-731 PPPNVAGFPWHKSDT
+731 PPNVNGFPWHKPDIHS
-746 YANQWNLSVADQL
+746 NQWNLSVADQF

-767 AYIGNYG
+767 TYVGNHG
-774 VNLQREEGINYFDPT
+774 VNLWREEGINYFDPT
-789 LGARPNSNFGNIAL
+789 LGARPNPNFGNITL

-815 QLSFIRRAGK
+815 QLSFTHHASK
-825 AGLSFQANYTF
+825 SGLSFQANYTF

-846 SVGPSDP
+846 SVFVSDP
-853 QNLNNTDA
+853 QNLNNIKA
-861 ERGNGSGDVRQ
+861 ERGNGSGDVRH

-890 PSSGFGSKLFS
+890 LTSGFDSKLFS

-918 VYIGTNTFGNSDFTN
+918 VYIGTNTFGNGDFIN
-933 QRPDCVAG
+933 QRPDCLAG
-941 VNPYANPRTI
+941 VSPYANPKTI
-951 TNWLNPAAFSMPI
+951 TDWLNPAAFSMPK

-984 DFSMLKETKLAGT
+984 DFSMLKETKLGET
-997 RNLEFRA
+997 RLEFRA
-1004 EFFNILNHPAFAQ
+1004 EFFNIFNHPAFAQ
-1017 PETTFGTP
+1017 PDTTFGTP
-1025 GFGNIFNTLGRTLGA
+1025 GFGKIFNTLGSTLGG
-1040 GTSRQIQIALKFSF
+1040 GTSRQIQFALKFSF